1 MKRLVLSEGE
11 KELLLS
17 QLYKFKMNKISQIF
31 STLFFIGYV
40 RWIPGTF
47 GSIFALIIIIFLHNI
62 VNKNEFIILFICILL
77 MAIICIK
84 IYSKSINKDDAK
96 EIIIDEFLG
105 IYLIVIFSYDYKI
118 FNNEF
123 VNILLILLFF
133 RIFDILKPFPAN
145 WIDKNMKNSYG
156 VILDDIVAGIYTI
169 ITLALINV
177 FV

>member
-1 MKRLVLSEGE
+1 
-11 KELLLS
+11 
-17 QLYKFKMNKISQIF
+17 MNKISQIF

-40 RWIPGTF
+40 KWAPGTF
-47 GSIFALIIIIFLHNI
+47 GSLFSLIIIIFLHNI
-62 VNKNEFIILFICILL
+62 VHKNEFIILFVCILL
-77 MAIICIK
+77 MATICIK
-84 IYSKSINKDDAK
+84 IYSKSVNKHDAK

-105 IYLIVIFSYDYKI
+105 IYLIIILSYDLKI

-123 VNILLILLFF
+123 VQILLILFFF

>member
-1 MKRLVLSEGE
+1 
-11 KELLLS
+11 
-17 QLYKFKMNKISQIF
+17 MNKISQIF

-40 RWIPGTF
+40 KWAPGTF
-47 GSIFALIIIIFLHNI
+47 GSIFSLIIIIFLHNI

-77 MAIICIK
+77 MATICIK
-84 IYSKSINKDDAK
+84 IYSKSVNNHDAK

-105 IYLIVIFSYDYKI
+105 IYLIIIFSYDFKI

-123 VNILLILLFF
+123 VKILLILLFF

>member
-1 MKRLVLSEGE
+1 
-11 KELLLS
+11 
-17 QLYKFKMNKISQIF
+17 MNKISQIF

-40 RWIPGTF
+40 KWAPGTF
-47 GSIFALIIIIFLHNI
+47 GSIFSLITIIFLHNI
-62 VNKNEFIILFICILL
+62 VNKNEFIILFICVFL
-77 MAIICIK
+77 MATICVK
-84 IYSKSINKDDAK
+84 IYSKSVNNHDAK

-105 IYLIVIFSYDYKI
+105 IYLIIIFSYDFKI

-123 VNILLILLFF
+123 VKILLILLFF

-145 WIDKNMKNSYG
+145 WIDKNLKNSYG
-156 VILDDIVAGIYTI
+156 IILDDIVAGIYTI

>member
-1 MKRLVLSEGE
+1 
-11 KELLLS
+11 
-17 QLYKFKMNKISQIF
+17 MNKISQIF

-40 RWIPGTF
+40 KWAPGTF
-47 GSIFALIIIIFLHNI
+47 GSIFSLITIIFLHNI
-62 VNKNEFIILFICILL
+62 LNENEFIILFICILL
-77 MAIICIK
+77 MATICIK
-84 IYSKSINKDDAK
+84 IYSKSANKHDAK

-105 IYLIVIFSYDYKI
+105 IYLIIICSYDFKI

-123 VNILLILLFF
+123 VKILLILLFF

-145 WIDKNMKNSYG
+145 WIDKNLKNSYG
-156 VILDDIVAGIYTI
+156 IILDDIVAGIYTI

>member
-1 MKRLVLSEGE
+1 
-11 KELLLS
+11 
-17 QLYKFKMNKISQIF
+17 MNKISQIF

-40 RWIPGTF
+40 KWAPGTF
-47 GSIFALIIIIFLHNI
+47 GSIFSLITIIFLHNI

-77 MAIICIK
+77 MATICIK
-84 IYSKSINKDDAK
+84 IYSKSVNNHDAK

-105 IYLIVIFSYDYKI
+105 IYLIIIFSYDFKI

-123 VNILLILLFF
+123 VKILLILLFF

-156 VILDDIVAGIYTI
+156 IILDDIVAGIYTI
-169 ITLALINV
+169 ITLALVNV

>member
-1 MKRLVLSEGE
+1 
-11 KELLLS
+11 
-17 QLYKFKMNKISQIF
+17 MNKISQIF

-40 RWIPGTF
+40 KWAPGTF
-47 GSIFALIIIIFLHNI
+47 GSIFSLITIIFLHNI
-62 VNKNEFIILFICILL
+62 VNKNEFIILFICIFL
-77 MAIICIK
+77 MATICIK
-84 IYSKSINKDDAK
+84 IYSKSVKKHDAK

-105 IYLIVIFSYDYKI
+105 IYLIIICSYDFKI
-118 FNNEF
+118 FNSEL

-145 WIDKNMKNSYG
+145 WIDKNLKNSYG
-156 VILDDIVAGIYTI
+156 IILDDIVAGIYTI

>member
-1 MKRLVLSEGE
+1 
-11 KELLLS
+11 
-17 QLYKFKMNKISQIF
+17 MNKISQIF

-40 RWIPGTF
+40 KWAPGTF
-47 GSIFALIIIIFLHNI
+47 GSIFSLITIIFLHNI

-77 MAIICIK
+77 MATICIK
-84 IYSKSINKDDAK
+84 IYSKSVNKHDAK

-105 IYLIVIFSYDYKI
+105 IYLIIICSYDFKI

-123 VNILLILLFF
+123 VKILLILLFF

-156 VILDDIVAGIYTI
+156 IILDDIVAGIYTI

>member
-1 MKRLVLSEGE
+1 
-11 KELLLS
+11 
-17 QLYKFKMNKISQIF
+17 MNKISQIF

-40 RWIPGTF
+40 KWAPGTF
-47 GSIFALIIIIFLHNI
+47 GSIFSLITIIFLHNI
-62 VNKNEFIILFICILL
+62 VNKNEFIILFICIFL
-77 MAIICIK
+77 MATICIK
-84 IYSKSINKDDAK
+84 IYSKSVNKHDAK

-105 IYLIVIFSYDYKI
+105 IYLIIICSYDFKI

-123 VNILLILLFF
+123 VKILLILLFF

-145 WIDKNMKNSYG
+145 WIDKNLKNSYG
-156 VILDDIVAGIYTI
+156 IILDDIVAGIYTI

>member
-1 MKRLVLSEGE
+1 MER
-11 KELLLS
+11 ELLQS
-17 QLYKFKMNKISQIF
+17 QLYKLKMNKISQIF

-40 RWIPGTF
+40 KWAPGTF
-47 GSIFALIIIIFLHNI
+47 GSIFSLITIIFLHNI
-62 VNKNEFIILFICILL
+62 VNKNEFIILFICIFL
-77 MAIICIK
+77 MATICIK
-84 IYSKSINKDDAK
+84 IYSKSVKKHDAK

-105 IYLIVIFSYDYKI
+105 IYLIIICSYDFKI

-123 VNILLILLFF
+123 VKILLILLFF

-145 WIDKNMKNSYG
+145 WIDKNLKNSYG
-156 VILDDIVAGIYTI
+156 IILDDIVAGIYTI

>member
-1 MKRLVLSEGE
+1 
-11 KELLLS
+11 
-17 QLYKFKMNKISQIF
+17 MNKISQIF

-40 RWIPGTF
+40 KWAPGTF
-47 GSIFALIIIIFLHNI
+47 GSFFSLITIIFLHNI

-77 MAIICIK
+77 MATICIK
-84 IYSKSINKDDAK
+84 IYSKSVNKHDAK

-105 IYLIVIFSYDYKI
+105 IYLIIICSYDFKI

-123 VNILLILLFF
+123 AKILLILLFF

-145 WIDKNMKNSYG
+145 WIDKNLKNSYG
-156 VILDDIVAGIYTI
+156 IILDDIVAGIYTI

>member
-1 MKRLVLSEGE
+1 
-11 KELLLS
+11 
-17 QLYKFKMNKISQIF
+17 MNKISQIF

-40 RWIPGTF
+40 KWAPGTF
-47 GSIFALIIIIFLHNI
+47 GSFFSLITIIFLHNI
-62 VNKNEFIILFICILL
+62 VNKNEFIILFICIFL
-77 MAIICIK
+77 MATICIK
-84 IYSKSINKDDAK
+84 IYSKSVNKHDAK

-105 IYLIVIFSYDYKI
+105 IYLIIICSYDFKI

-123 VNILLILLFF
+123 VKILLILLFF

-145 WIDKNMKNSYG
+145 WIDKNLKNSYG
-156 VILDDIVAGIYTI
+156 IILDDIVAGIYTI

>member
-1 MKRLVLSEGE
+1 
-11 KELLLS
+11 
-17 QLYKFKMNKISQIF
+17 MNKISQIF

-40 RWIPGTF
+40 KWAPGTF
-47 GSIFALIIIIFLHNI
+47 GSLFSLIIIIFLHNI
-62 VNKNEFIILFICILL
+62 VHKNEFIILFVCILL
-77 MAIICIK
+77 MATICIK
-84 IYSKSINKDDAK
+84 IYSKSVNKHDAK

-105 IYLIVIFSYDYKI
+105 IYLIIICSYNFII

-123 VNILLILLFF
+123 VKILLIFFFF